1 MNKLFHSWN
10 SKPLMIK
17 KKKDKLF
24 NTITH
29 IRVAAEAL

>member
-10 SKPLMIK
+10 SKPLMI